1 MLKLFFQVVVSGSRG
16 YGYYRKAP
24 PPSGKCVLMVH
35 IIRNERKISHVALAF
50 VTLYELTLLMWF
62 T

>member
-16 YGYYRKAP
+16 YGYYRKPP

-35 IIRNERKISHVALAF
+35 IIRNEKKISHVALAL
-50 VTLYELTLLMWF
+50 VTLL
-62 T
+62 

>member
-16 YGYYRKAP
+16 YGYYRKPP

-35 IIRNERKISHVALAF
+35 GD
-50 VTLYELTLLMWF
+50 TLIYELTLLMWF